1 MNIHNE
7 DAMKSRHVC
16 SALTFLFASTAHA
29 QRAPQLSGSGGG
41 GFFSGIVDFMQQWID
56 FIAGPWAILIVFIG
70 LVTVL
75 FVWIMAP
82 KAGEAI
88 GFGIRVVIGG
98 FVLFN
103 LAAILALMM
112 R

>member
-1 MNIHNE
+1 
-7 DAMKSRHVC
+7 MKPIRLLT
-16 SALTFLFASTAHA
+16 ALPFLFASAVQA
-29 QRAPQLSGSGGG
+29 QGGNAPQLQTGGSGG
-41 GFFSGIVDFMQQWID
+41 FFNGIVDFMQQWMD

-70 LVTVL
+70 LVAVL
-75 FVWIMAP
+75 FMWIMAP
-82 KAGEAI
+82 RAGEAI

-103 LAAILALMM
+103 LAAIISLMM

>member
-1 MNIHNE
+1 
-7 DAMKSRHVC
+7 MKSMRYLSV
-16 SALTFLFASTAHA
+16 LPLVFASAVHA
-29 QRAPQLSGSGGG
+29 QSRAPQLSGTGSGSG
-41 GFFSGIVDFMQQWID
+41 GFFDGIVAFMQQWID

-75 FVWIMAP
+75 FMWIMAP

-88 GFGIRVVIGG
+88 GFGIRVVVGG

-112 R
+112 V